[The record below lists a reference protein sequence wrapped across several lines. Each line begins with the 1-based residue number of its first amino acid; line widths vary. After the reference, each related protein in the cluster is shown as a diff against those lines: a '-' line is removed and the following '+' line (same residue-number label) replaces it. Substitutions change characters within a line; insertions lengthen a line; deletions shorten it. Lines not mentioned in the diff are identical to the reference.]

1 MKNVK
6 FREYMDRLTDEIRN
20 EGSRLDFIG
29 RFVVAWTLLSRIPLP
44 KKLWPSEMPTGNRTL
59 PLAPLAGGLL
69 GLLVGI
75 AVSVVRSLGLGA
87 PGSIWIGVLFYSII
101 GWSLHLDGW
110 GDLWDGVG
118 SGRQGEE
125 LRSVMKDSRLGAY
138 GAVGL
143 ILAFGLWTSLAGSVR
158 PDRLTTALIV
168 SAASGRF
175 ACCTAAYMGRYPWES
190 GMGKGWVDTF
200 TGYDLFISLIAFF
213 VFMPIAPVRWFLSAA
228 AALITGFGMADW
240 MNSRLGGVNGDVL
253 GAAAVAAEIA
263 SLAVFSA

>member
-200 TGYDLFISLIAFF
+200 TSYDLFISALCLVVFLPVSIFHFAVCIA
-213 VFMPIAPVRWFLSAA
+213 VSAA
-228 AALITGFGMADW
+228 SNT
-240 MNSRLGGVNGDVL
+240 GVN
-253 GAAAVAAEIA
+253 A
-263 SLAVFSA
+263 SDAW

>member
-1 MKNVK
+1 MRNGK
-6 FREYMDRLTDEIRN
+6 FREYMDRLTEEIRN
-20 EGSRLDFIG
+20 EGSRHDFIG

-44 KKLWPSEMPTGNRTL
+44 RRLWPSEMPAGNRIL
-59 PLAPLAGGLL
+59 PLAPLSGGLL
-69 GLLVGI
+69 GLLVAI
-75 AVSVVRSLGLGA
+75 EVSVVGSLGLDQ
-87 PGSIWIGVLFYSII
+87 PGTIWTGVFFYSVM

-118 SGRQGEE
+118 SGRQEEE

-143 ILAFGLWTSLAGSVR
+143 ILAFGLWTSLAGTVR
-158 PDRLTTALIV
+158 PDRLPAALIV
-168 SAASGRF
+168 SAACGRF
-175 ACCTAAYMGRYPWES
+175 ACCTAAYKGRYPWES
-190 GMGKGWVDTF
+190 GMGKGMVDTF
-200 TGYDLFISLIAFF
+200 NGYDLFVSFLAFF
-213 VFMPIAPVRWFLSAA
+213 VFMPIAPVRWSFSAA
-228 AALITGFGMADW
+228 AAIMIGFGMAGW